1 MVRTKDAER
10 GSAYQNQKYSSSR
23 RTNVPD
29 SRGRTQTR
37 RTDQTGQNKNREYT
51 GHTGRAAAGS
61 AAGSRR
67 SGTQR
72 QNAPQRQGSR
82 TQSTPDAARRRG
94 TQNASQ
100 RNQTRRT
107 PDTARTSRTQTQTV
121 PQRQRTRS
129 QNTPYP
135 EYSGLHRGIRVSS
148 DIETGRSDRSARQTA
163 RAGTQK
169 NRGRETLTRKEP
181 ETPVKKKPEPRA
193 KKKPGLFARKKP
205 ETRTQNIPEEAFDE
219 VNIPAKEKDE
229 PKAARRSR
237 RAEPLPEKK
246 GIRIENTQ
254 QTEDP
259 AAAGQGNFVALRS
272 RKLPGGGS
280 MSLHTVAFL
289 IVLVTIMTGLLILY
303 IRLQAEVTSS
313 SQEIANQEQKLT
325 QLKAENDAEYNEI
338 NDSISLEEI
347 REKAIHELGMK
358 YADRDQVVIYSD
370 GEQDSVN
377 QVSEPAGKK

>member
-10 GSAYQNQKYSSSR
+10 GSAYQNQRYSSSR

-37 RTDQTGQNKNREYT
+37 RTDQTGQNKNREYK
-51 GHTGRAAAGS
+51 GRTAAGT

-67 SGTQR
+67 SGTQT
-72 QNAPQRQGSR
+72 QNAP
-82 TQSTPDAARRRG
+82 
-94 TQNASQ
+94 Q

-107 PDTARTSRTQTQTV
+107 PDAARTSRTQTQTL

-181 ETPVKKKPEPRA
+181 ETPVKKR
-193 KKKPGLFARKKP
+193 PGLFARKKP

-254 QTEDP
+254 QTEDS

>member
-10 GSAYQNQKYSSSR
+10 GSAYQNQRYSSSR

-67 SGTQR
+67 SGTQT
-72 QNAPQRQGSR
+72 QNAP
-82 TQSTPDAARRRG
+82 
-94 TQNASQ
+94 Q

-107 PDTARTSRTQTQTV
+107 PDAARTSRTQTQTL

-181 ETPVKKKPEPRA
+181 ETPVKKR
-193 KKKPGLFARKKP
+193 PGLFARKKP

-259 AAAGQGNFVALRS
+259 AAAGQGNFVVLRS

>member
-10 GSAYQNQKYSSSR
+10 GSAYQNQRYSSSR

-107 PDTARTSRTQTQTV
+107 PDAARTSRTQTQTL

-181 ETPVKKKPEPRA
+181 ETPVKKR
-193 KKKPGLFARKKP
+193 PGLFARKKP

>member
-107 PDTARTSRTQTQTV
+107 PDAARTSRTQTQTL

-181 ETPVKKKPEPRA
+181 ETPVKKR
-193 KKKPGLFARKKP
+193 PGLFARKKP

-259 AAAGQGNFVALRS
+259 AAAGQGNFVVLRS

>member
-10 GSAYQNQKYSSSR
+10 GSAYQNQRYSSSR

-169 NRGRETLTRKEP
+169 NRSRETLTRKEP
-181 ETPVKKKPEPRA
+181 ETPVKKKPEPRS
-193 KKKPGLFARKKP
+193 
-205 ETRTQNIPEEAFDE
+205 
-219 VNIPAKEKDE
+219 
-229 PKAARRSR
+229 SR

>member
-10 GSAYQNQKYSSSR
+10 GSAYQNQRYSSSR

-67 SGTQR
+67 SGTQT
-72 QNAPQRQGSR
+72 QNAPQRQRSR
-82 TQSTPDAARRRG
+82 TQSTPDAARRSG
-94 TQNASQ
+94 TQNAPQ
-100 RNQTRRT
+100 RDQTRRT
-107 PDTARTSRTQTQTV
+107 PDAARTSRTQTQTV
-121 PQRQRTRS
+121 PQRQRTRT
-129 QNTPYP
+129 QNTSYP
-135 EYSGLHRGIRVSS
+135 EYSGVHRGIRVSS
-148 DIETGRSDRSARQTA
+148 DIETGARQTA

-313 SQEIANQEQKLT
+313 SQEIADQEQKLT

>member
-10 GSAYQNQKYSSSR
+10 GSAYQNQRYSSSR

-72 QNAPQRQGSR
+72 QNAPQRQGRR
-82 TQSTPDAARRRG
+82 TQRTPHAARTRG

-107 PDTARTSRTQTQTV
+107 PDAARTSRTQTQTL

-181 ETPVKKKPEPRA
+181 ETPVKKR
-193 KKKPGLFARKKP
+193 PGLFARKKP

-259 AAAGQGNFVALRS
+259 AAAGQGNFVVLRS

-313 SQEIANQEQKLT
+313 SQEIADQEQKLT

>member
-107 PDTARTSRTQTQTV
+107 PDAARTSRTQTQTL

-181 ETPVKKKPEPRA
+181 ETPVKKR
-193 KKKPGLFARKKP
+193 PGLFARKKP